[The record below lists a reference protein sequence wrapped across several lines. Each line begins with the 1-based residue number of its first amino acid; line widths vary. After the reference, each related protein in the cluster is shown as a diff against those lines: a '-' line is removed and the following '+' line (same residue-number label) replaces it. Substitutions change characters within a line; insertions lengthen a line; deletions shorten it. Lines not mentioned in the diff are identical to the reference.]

1 MCLACQMDD
10 ELWFAYLDHVAQQQ
24 KEAAGQG
31 TEAVTEPTAPTA
43 TPAALK
49 LEIKPAPASPFVCEE
64 QPSE

>member
-24 KEAAGQG
+24 KQAAGQV
-31 TEAVTEPTAPTA
+31 TEAAPEA
-43 TPAALK
+43 EAAPAPAAAK
-49 LEIKPAPASPFVCEE
+49 PDIKPAPASPFVCEE